1 MGTLLCTRSRWR
13 RARIISRRTS
23 GATLVRDAAR
33 ARGSLARIRLAL
45 AQADSVALGQAIER
59 AAMDSEELGGELL
72 VPARLAQHP
81 ADVASHD
88 AAQAQRRAGAVGRGH
103 RPHALRRE
111 IFRAD
116 DRARR
121 QRHGA
126 LDGVLELAD
135 VPGP

>member
-23 GATLVRDAAR
+23 GATLVREAL

-45 AQADSVALGQAIER
+45 AQADPVALGQAIER

-81 ADVASHD
+81 ADVAGHD